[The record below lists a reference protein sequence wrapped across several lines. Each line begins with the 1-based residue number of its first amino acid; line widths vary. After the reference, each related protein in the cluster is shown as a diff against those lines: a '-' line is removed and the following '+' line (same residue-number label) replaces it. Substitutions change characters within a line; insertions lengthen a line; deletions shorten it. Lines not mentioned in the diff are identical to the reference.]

1 MTQLSPSSMT
11 WAELL
16 GELRSTPVGL
26 RTWIMGLSRERMCR
40 RDEDVGWSPR
50 EMVGHLCATEL
61 PYRARLVRIVLE
73 ESPRVAEI
81 GRLTGGYDP
90 ETPVEFLLDAF
101 ASLRSDTVAFL
112 ESLPV
117 AARARTAEHVTL
129 GLITLRGQ
137 VEAILEHDQGHLEK
151 LRQLLP

>member
-1 MTQLSPSSMT
+1 MTLSSPSSMT

-16 GELRSTPVGL
+16 AELRSTPVRL
-26 RTWIMGLSRERMCR
+26 RSWIVGLSREKLCR
-40 RDEDVGWSPR
+40 RDEDAGWSPR

-61 PYRARLVRIVLE
+61 PYRARLARIVLE
-73 ESPRVAEI
+73 DSPRVAEI
-81 GRLTGGYDP
+81 GRLTGGFDP
-90 ETPVEFLLDAF
+90 ETPVEFLLDVF

-117 AARARTAEHVTL
+117 AARARSAEHVTL

-151 LRQLLP
+151 LYQRLS